1 MTEEMLATANG
12 LREAEEFIK
21 SLHHEGSQT
30 SSQKPQDLS
39 FWRALADVQHPS
51 ITLCFTEDDII
62 TLSAST
68 RSRQEV
74 CTLEAECKHENK
86 LKRQEICTVSLHI
99 LQALIHLHKN
109 SLREKFDVSLC
120 PHSVL
125 LQKDEDRK
133 IFQAQLLVSLTND
146 DEPASHENDKLFTS
160 LPNDLNQFAFL
171 LVTMATG
178 VLTTHSNISEGLAT
192 IQWPPMTELISQCMN
207 SVGFSD
213 GLLLM
218 DNILHQIE
226 AMQITM
232 Q

>member
-1 MTEEMLATANG
+1 MLTTANG

-21 SLHHEGSQT
+21 SLHREGSQKEQG
-30 SSQKPQDLS
+30 SSQKSSDSS

-74 CTLEAECKHENK
+74 CTLEAECKQGNK
-86 LKRQEICTVSLHI
+86 LEKQEVYTVSLHI

-109 SLREKFDVSLC
+109 NLREKFDVSLC

-125 LQKDEDRK
+125 LQKDEDQK
-133 IFQAQLLVSLTND
+133 ICQAQLLVSLTND
-146 DEPASHENDKLFTS
+146 DETASHETDELFTS
-160 LPNDLNQFAFL
+160 LSNDLNRFALL

-178 VLTTHSNISEGLAT
+178 VLTSNVSEGLAT
-192 IQWPPMTELISQCMN
+192 IQWPAMTELVSQCMN
-207 SVGFSD
+207 TVEFSD
-213 GLLLM
+213 GSLLM

-226 AMQITM
+226 AMQMAM